1 MPNIQE
7 NNPKLGVMVDCS
19 RNSVMNVEALRSLIP
34 VLSKIGY
41 TTLMLYTEDT
51 YEVNGEPYF
60 GYLRGRYSKAELKE
74 IDRIAADSG
83 VELVPCIQTLAHLR
97 GIFRWKEYAGIR
109 DTADILLADD
119 ERTYELIEHIFET
132 LAECFT
138 SRRVNIGMDE
148 AHALGSGK
156 YRELHGE
163 VPRAEIMLK
172 HLKRVNEIANK
183 HGFNC
188 SMWSD
193 MFFYA
198 AFGGT
203 NFSDKE
209 EEIPKEIADNI
220 PDNVTLIYWD
230 YYSLDEEN
238 YAANIRSH
246 LKLTDRLT
254 FAGGVWSW
262 VGLTPL
268 NYYGIRAAK
277 AAMAACRKN
286 GVNEI
291 FTTVWCD
298 GGGSCSPFSVL
309 PALVHTAEYAKGN
322 FDEKSIKRKF
332 YEAVGVRYDD
342 FIALDL
348 PNFLSA
354 DQDETVK
361 CNAAKYLL
369 YNDFLTGVNDRTV
382 KEGVGEI
389 YADHARRLK
398 KTEKH
403 PEYGFIFKTLRLL
416 SECLYYKADF
426 GIVARK
432 LYAAGDKAGMCE
444 FIEKRCRPLKKKLER
459 FYEAI
464 RDYWYRLYKP
474 YGFEVT
480 DIRLGGLI
488 YRLDDVTRRLID
500 YLDGKVSSVPE
511 LEEPILGDGKE
522 PCRENELLLQNTWG
536 AIVTLNLL

>member
-74 IDRIAADSG
+74 IDRIAAASG

-193 MFFYA
+193 TVSY
-198 AFGGT
+198 T
-203 NFSDKE
+203 HL
-209 EEIPKEIADNI
+209 
-220 PDNVTLIYWD
+220 TL
-230 YYSLDEEN
+230 
-238 YAANIRSH
+238 
-246 LKLTDRLT
+246 
-254 FAGGVWSW
+254 
-262 VGLTPL
+262 P
-268 NYYGIRAAK
+268 
-277 AAMAACRKN
+277 
-286 GVNEI
+286 
-291 FTTVWCD
+291 TTE
-298 GGGSCSPFSVL
+298 
-309 PALVHTAEYAKGN
+309 LV
-322 FDEKSIKRKF
+322 
-332 YEAVGVRYDD
+332 
-342 FIALDL
+342 
-348 PNFLSA
+348 
-354 DQDETVK
+354 
-361 CNAAKYLL
+361 
-369 YNDFLTGVNDRTV
+369 
-382 KEGVGEI
+382 
-389 YADHARRLK
+389 
-398 KTEKH
+398 
-403 PEYGFIFKTLRLL
+403 
-416 SECLYYKADF
+416 
-426 GIVARK
+426 
-432 LYAAGDKAGMCE
+432 
-444 FIEKRCRPLKKKLER
+444 
-459 FYEAI
+459 
-464 RDYWYRLYKP
+464 
-474 YGFEVT
+474 
-480 DIRLGGLI
+480 
-488 YRLDDVTRRLID
+488 
-500 YLDGKVSSVPE
+500 
-511 LEEPILGDGKE
+511 
-522 PCRENELLLQNTWG
+522 
-536 AIVTLNLL
+536 

>member
-74 IDRIAADSG
+74 IDRIAAASG

-97 GIFRWKEYAGIR
+97 GIFRWKEYAEIR

-138 SRRVNIGMDE
+138 SRHVNIGMDE

-156 YRELHGE
+156 YREFHGE

-262 VGLTPL
+262 VGAYSAQLLRYTR
-268 NYYGIRAAK
+268 GES
-277 AAMAACRKN
+277 
-286 GVNEI
+286 G
-291 FTTVWCD
+291 D
-298 GGGSCSPFSVL
+298 GG
-309 PALVHTAEYAKGN
+309 
-322 FDEKSIKRKF
+322 
-332 YEAVGVRYDD
+332 
-342 FIALDL
+342 
-348 PNFLSA
+348 
-354 DQDETVK
+354 
-361 CNAAKYLL
+361 
-369 YNDFLTGVNDRTV
+369 
-382 KEGVGEI
+382 
-389 YADHARRLK
+389 
-398 KTEKH
+398 
-403 PEYGFIFKTLRLL
+403 L
-416 SECLYYKADF
+416 SEKRRERDFYYRVGRRRRFVFAVL
-426 GIVARK
+426 GSAR
-432 LYAAGDKAGMCE
+432 AGAYRRVRERQFRRKIDKTQVLRSGRGALRRFHRAGS
-444 FIEKRCRPLKKKLER
+444 
-459 FYEAI
+459 A
-464 RDYWYRLYKP
+464 
-474 YGFEVT
+474 
-480 DIRLGGLI
+480 
-488 YRLDDVTRRLID
+488 
-500 YLDGKVSSVPE
+500 E
-511 LEEPILGDGKE
+511 LFVGRSG
-522 PCRENELLLQNTWG
+522 
-536 AIVTLNLL
+536 